1 MNKTELKTYISML
14 ESVAKGSKIAT
25 IKGFKVGG
33 GTITATDLT
42 TKVMLNYGTLNTG
55 VVSKVGLERLV
66 LDPQSDI
73 SAYKVAELDDY
84 PTFVEQNF
92 TIAKRLSEKFISELL
107 RAADYVSKDNTREAL
122 EQVWLQDGAVV
133 ATDGYKAI
141 RLPDNE
147 LEILEPVSFSKP
159 ALTLLKKA
167 KKYGTWSLYL
177 SEEVARLT
185 NGYVFIEWQRC
196 RYQFPDMVALLAG
209 VPNFNYII
217 TLPMTELTA
226 LSDKE
231 HHVVKVEYDTGDI
244 SLGNIAYKSEHD
256 FVPTGL
262 KSEVALAE
270 PNDFA
275 GSFVPRIIVMPMNT
289 DDNDKSVAIDLA
301 HLKVIGKKGTMALYV
316 NRGKLNFLQFKVL
329 VN

>member
-14 ESVAKGSKIAT
+14 ESIARGGKFAAT
-25 IKGFKVGG
+25 KGFKVGD

-42 TKVMLNYGTLNTG
+42 TRVMLNYNTLNTG

-73 SAYKVAELDDY
+73 SAYKVAELDDF
-84 PTFVEQNF
+84 PTFTEQNF
-92 TIAKRLSEKFISELL
+92 TITKRLSENFVSELL
-107 RAADYVSKDNTREAL
+107 KAADFVSKDNTREAL
-122 EQVWLQDGAVV
+122 EQVWLQDGAIV

-141 RLPDNE
+141 RLPDND
-147 LEILEPVSFSKP
+147 LGILEPVSFSKT
-159 ALTLLKKA
+159 ALSLLKKA
-167 KKYGTWSLYL
+167 KKYGAWSLYL

-185 NGYVFIEWQRC
+185 NGYIYIEWQKC
-196 RYQFPDMVALLAG
+196 HYQFPDMNALLAG
-209 VPNFNYII
+209 VPKFDHII
-217 TLPMTELTA
+217 TLPMTELTTLA
-226 LSDKE
+226 DKE

-244 SLGNIAYKSEHD
+244 SLGDIAYKSEHD

-275 GSFVPRIIVMPMNT
+275 GSFVDRIIVMPMNT
-289 DDNDKSVAIDLA
+289 DDNEKSVAIDLT
-301 HLKVIGKKGTMALYV
+301 HLKTIGKKGTMALYV
-316 NRGKLNFLQFKVL
+316 NRGKLKFLQFKIL
-329 VN
+329 IN